1 MFKLTTCLPL
11 TQPNST
17 ASKAP
22 ASKAA
27 KAPVSS
33 AGQQKAAR
41 KAPSKEDGDMKK
53 KRKKARKETYSS
65 YIYKGVFTYSLL
77 LAFGSN
83 IWLTCF
89 LF

>member
-1 MFKLTTCLPL
+1 MFELTTRSPL

-27 KAPVSS
+27 KAPASS

-41 KAPSKEDGDMKK
+41 KTSSKEDGDLKK
-53 KRKKARKETYSS
+53 KRKKARRETYSS
-65 YIYKGVFTYSLL
+65 YIYKGVCSAIRFRLH
-77 LAFGSN
+77 SN
-83 IWLTCF
+83 AITG
-89 LF
+89 